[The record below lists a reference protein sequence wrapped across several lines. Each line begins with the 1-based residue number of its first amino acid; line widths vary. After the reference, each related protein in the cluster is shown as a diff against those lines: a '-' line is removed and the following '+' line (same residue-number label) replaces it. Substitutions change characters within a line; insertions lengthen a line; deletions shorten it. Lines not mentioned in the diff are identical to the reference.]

1 MRAAIYIRVSTDEQ
15 AADGYSIEAQKALLT
30 RKANELGYEIYNYY
44 IDDGYSAKDMRRPAL
59 KRLIKE
65 VEERKFDAVLFWR
78 LDRWTRNTR
87 DFHMMEEVLHRNNV
101 GIRSATED
109 NVDTTKLV
117 STAFGEFQMGLNV
130 LLAQMERKVISERV
144 HTVMEER
151 HLKGLRNGA
160 VPPYGYDL
168 VDGKLIVNEAQANI
182 VKRIFDM
189 YASNMAGFR
198 EIAVTL
204 NHDPEKPDDREW
216 NYTSVRYVLMNP
228 VYTGKLRWN
237 YRKMS
242 GKPTGREIISDGDH
256 TPIIDTEIYDKV
268 EREIK
273 GRKTGGK
280 VATSDFAFAGVLRC
294 NRCGY
299 AMTGFSAKKRD
310 GRHRYYR
317 CTKRAQNGTCNMPT
331 VLDEKVQEAF
341 LDALDYDAN
350 QLRAMIDIKQ
360 TNQIDENKRAIDR
373 LKKELETIQKRKKKW
388 QLAYADDAISLED
401 FKERTRE
408 DKEREEQIHR
418 ELQELPEE
426 ETPQRSKEEM
436 IEYLSMVR
444 DFWKQNTNEKAKKA
458 FLRDLF
464 KSIIIDSDQINVR
477 GAPGRFTEVKVV
489 DWQMH

>member
-1 MRAAIYIRVSTDEQ
+1 MRAAIYIRVSDEDQ
-15 AADGYSIEAQKALLT
+15 VKDGYSIEAQKTLLT
-30 RKANELGYEIYNYY
+30 RKANELGYDIYNYY
-44 IDDGYSAKDMRRPAL
+44 IDEGYSAKDMRRPSL
-59 KRLIKE
+59 KKLMKD
-65 VEERKFDAVLFWR
+65 VEDNKLDVVLFWR

-87 DFHMMEEVLHRNNV
+87 DFHLMEEILHRHNV
-101 GIRSATED
+101 GIRSATEE

-117 STAFGEFQMGLNV
+117 STAIGEFQIGLNV

-144 HTVMEER
+144 HMVMEER

-160 VPPYGYDL
+160 VSPYGYDL
-168 VDGKLIVNEAQANI
+168 VEGKLIVNEAQARV

-198 EIAVTL
+198 EIAMTL
-204 NHDPEKPDDREW
+204 NHDPTKPDDREW
-216 NYTSVRYVLMNP
+216 NYTSVRYILMNP

-237 YRKMS
+237 YRRLS
-242 GKPTGREIISDGDH
+242 GKPTGREIISEGDH
-256 TPIIDTEIYDKV
+256 TPIIDADVFEKV

-317 CTKRAQNGTCNMPT
+317 CTKRAQNGTCNMPI
-331 VLDEKVQEAF
+331 VLDKKVQEAF
-341 LDALDYDAN
+341 LNALDYDAN

-360 TNQIDENKRAIDR
+360 THQVDENKKTTDR
-373 LKKELETIQKRKKKW
+373 LKKELETVQKRKKKW
-388 QLAYADDAISLED
+388 QIAYADDAISLED

-408 DKEREEQIHR
+408 DKEREEQILR
-418 ELQELPEE
+418 ELHELPQE

-444 DFWKQNTNEKAKKA
+444 DFWQLNTNEKAKKA

-464 KSIIIDSDQINVR
+464 KTIIIDSDQVTH
-477 GAPGRFTEVKVV
+477 GGPGKFTEVKIV
-489 DWQMH
+489 DWQMQ